1 MTKPKSIT
9 LEEQIKILQKHFGS
23 IIVTVKDLKCSMDR
37 LEKKVDER
45 EAVDI
50 KDIIKQQEA
59 LEKVISANAD
69 AIKRLD
75 EELVRRKE
83 ENVLEEVPKDTDEPV
98 NDEGKMRR
106 KQKFADI
113 STEDTVSTRTNADLF
128 FRKISVRNI

>member
-83 ENVLEEVPKDTDEPV
+83 ENVLEEVPKDIDEPV
-98 NDEGKMRR
+98 NDAGKNE
-106 KQKFADI
+106 KK
-113 STEDTVSTRTNADLF
+113 
-128 FRKISVRNI
+128 RKICRYFNRGYCKYKNKYRFVHSQKICENI